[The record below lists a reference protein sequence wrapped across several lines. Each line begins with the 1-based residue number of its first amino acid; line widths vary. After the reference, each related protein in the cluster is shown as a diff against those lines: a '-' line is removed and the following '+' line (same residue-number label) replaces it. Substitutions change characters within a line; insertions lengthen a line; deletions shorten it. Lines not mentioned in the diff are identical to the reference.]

1 MILVAAAVVIL
12 WIVAAVVW
20 VADAS
25 TARQAIDSI
34 LLNDGYDADS
44 CDRPEGSSRRVEDA
58 VSSPE
63 TIPSAPLG

>member
-34 LLNDGYDADS
+34 LLNDGFDADGY
-44 CDRPEGSSRRVEDA
+44 DRPEGSSRRVADT

-63 TIPSAPLG
+63 TIPA